1 MSSLLTNSSAMV
13 ALQTLQT
20 INKDLETTQ
29 SRISTGLRVNDA
41 SDNAAYWSIATTMKS
56 DNKAMDAVGDAL
68 GLGAATVDVAFTAVD
83 QAVDVVDEIKS
94 KLVAATE
101 PGVDRGKIQEDI
113 SALQD
118 QLVTIAESASFNG
131 ENWLSQDSTTANFN
145 KEVVGGFTRDS
156 DGNVTI
162 QKIDIDTSGTTL
174 IDTSGNG
181 AGILDKDF
189 SLDVAKD
196 KATKA
201 LNATVAAKA
210 EELGYG
216 DLGEVSLD
224 QAMTAIG
231 GSLTAGDPGFEL
243 QETLKA
249 AYTDAA
255 GLEAAFDTADFNL
268 EHDGTNWV
276 ASTTNAPAEMSVL
289 TIDISGLTDSETDI
303 AELEAITSA
312 LDGQIQAM
320 TDAATTLGSAKSR
333 IDMQSEFVGNLQ
345 DAVDRGVG
353 QLVDADM
360 NEEST
365 RLQAL
370 QTQQQ
375 LGIQALSIANSQSQ
389 NILSLFR

>member
-113 SALQD
+113 SALQE
-118 QLVTIAESASFNG
+118 QLKTISGSASFNG
-131 ENWLSQDSTTANFN
+131 ENWLEQDSATANFN

-156 DGNVTI
+156 AGNVTI
-162 QKIDIDTSGTTL
+162 QKITIDTTGTTL
-174 IDTSGNG
+174 IDSNGNT
-181 AGILDKDF
+181 GILDSGLSVSNETLLENATEALNKKLQAKIAE
-189 SLDVAKD
+189 SKGTATELVDVTGTFTAEEIMKEIAITPEAD
-196 KATKA
+196 ATDEEKAFNAAVKATWG
-201 LNATVAAKA
+201 AAA
-210 EELGYG
+210 
-216 DLGEVSLD
+216 D
-224 QAMTAIG
+224 IG
-231 GSLTAGDPGFEL
+231 
-243 QETLKA
+243 
-249 AYTDAA
+249 TDAA
-255 GLEAAFDTADFNL
+255 KFGVTLDTTTGAATYDANYL
-268 EHDGTNWV
+268 GGQ
-276 ASTTNAPAEMSVL
+276 SVL
-289 TIDISGLTDSETDI
+289 TLDISKLTDSDADI
-303 AELEAITSA
+303 AKLESITSG
-312 LDGQIQAM
+312 LDKQIQAM

-375 LGIQALSIANSQSQ
+375 LGI
-389 NILSLFR
+389 